1 MTAIKT
7 LFLCVIPFE
16 KVDINFKNPL
26 FGQGLLDLALPFL
39 NKDPQE
45 SLYKTE
51 LAACTLYSK
60 NFTSEYLTDLTV
72 RRQKKKN
79 GLRWNYIYYNFFSR
93 SL

>member
-1 MTAIKT
+1 M
-7 LFLCVIPFE
+7 CYPFQ

-60 NFTSEYLTDLTV
+60 NFSSKFLTELTV
-72 RRQKKKN
+72 DRQKKN
-79 GLRWNYIYYNFFSR
+79 GLCSNYNDYNFYSNT
-93 SL
+93 L